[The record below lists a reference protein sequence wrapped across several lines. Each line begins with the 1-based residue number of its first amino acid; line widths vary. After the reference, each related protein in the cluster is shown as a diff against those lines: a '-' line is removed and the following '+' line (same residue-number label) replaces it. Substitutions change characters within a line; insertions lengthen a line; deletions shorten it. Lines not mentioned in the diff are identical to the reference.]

1 MMCLTERGIVHA
13 QSRHRSPRYIIS
25 ENILF
30 ENEWWRFAC
39 EDRISGV
46 GLESEHLLRDC
57 VDRIVWFLHS
67 QWLQQQLWNK
77 PVSPLDRW
85 CVPLSL
91 WRKRSEQAI
100 RRGWPRALSRGFVR
114 FDNIKH
120 IVRKRF
126 GSRACLAWLHSSYCV
141 FPPFTIYGCNSNSEI
156 HQSGPL
162 QEIDGVFHFPS
173 GGGGEVNKPRSTIP
187 KAPSVLLWLIRLI
200 SSN

>member
-13 QSRHRSPRYIIS
+13 QSRHRSPRYIMP

-30 ENEWWRFAC
+30 ENEWWRFAR
-39 EDRISGV
+39 EDHISGV

-57 VDRIVWFLHS
+57 VHRIVWLLHS

-91 WRKRSEQAI
+91 WRKGSEQAI

-114 FDNIKH
+114 FDKINILFENGLAREH
-120 IVRKRF
+120 VLRDCIHRIVCF
-126 GSRACLAWLHSSYCV
+126 LHSQYMVVTATLKYTS
-141 FPPFTIYGCNSNSEI
+141 
-156 HQSGPL
+156 
-162 QEIDGVFHFPS
+162 
-173 GGGGEVNKPRSTIP
+173 R
-187 KAPSVLLWLIRLI
+187 VLYKR
-200 SSN
+200 